1 MRFSRKALLVSFS
14 FIAEASMLDIC
25 KTLGNEFTAD
35 YWTGRSFPNTD
46 PISVGLSEGD
56 YKIACDVPINHSVL
70 GHTMVF
76 LARDEQDNRFAVK
89 YETTC
94 GLPVDWPAAL
104 IKNHEMIRVVMEVEK
119 KYNIDLTPDAVF
131 LSSAIPLK
139 DLKKGASFKGI
150 QVSSVCREDFGEGR
164 YMVMSLAGPS
174 LYKAAAEAGQ
184 VPISAALNV
193 GARIYHRLSILHRE
207 GIVHGD
213 LSLHNVVL
221 RDNIETRPEITINEL
236 LFVDWDRA
244 MVERSCP
251 NIGLVRQYDFDDKSR
266 DIKEVTSRHSDV
278 LSAFEIMSSL
288 LAGVKT
294 AKNVWPGTIATR
306 LREAKLEQ
314 IAVKYE
320 ELRKKVEM
328 DKSLTAKAMEAELRS
343 LIDLVA
349 AAASKS
355 A

>member
-1 MRFSRKALLVSFS
+1 
-14 FIAEASMLDIC
+14 
-25 KTLGNEFTAD
+25 
-35 YWTGRSFPNTD
+35 
-46 PISVGLSEGD
+46 
-56 YKIACDVPINHSVL
+56 
-70 GHTMVF
+70 
-76 LARDEQDNRFAVK
+76 
-89 YETTC
+89 
-94 GLPVDWPAAL
+94 
-104 IKNHEMIRVVMEVEK
+104 
-119 KYNIDLTPDAVF
+119 
-131 LSSAIPLK
+131 
-139 DLKKGASFKGI
+139 
-150 QVSSVCREDFGEGR
+150 
-164 YMVMSLAGPS
+164 MVMSLAGPS

-221 RDNIETRPEITINEL
+221 RDNIETRPDITINEL

-244 MVERSCP
+244 MVDRSCP

-278 LSAFEIMSSL
+278 LSAFEVMSSL
-288 LAGVKT
+288 LAGVNT

-306 LREAKLEQ
+306 LREAKLQ
-314 IAVKYE
+314 PIAVKYE

-328 DKSLTAKAMEAELRS
+328 DKSFTAKAMEAELRS

-355 A
+355 E